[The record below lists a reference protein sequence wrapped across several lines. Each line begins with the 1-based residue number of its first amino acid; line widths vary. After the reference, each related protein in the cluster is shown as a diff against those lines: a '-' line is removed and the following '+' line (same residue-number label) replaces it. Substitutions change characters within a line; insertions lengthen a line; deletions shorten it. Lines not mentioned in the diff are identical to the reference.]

1 MTVQSDLQARSEAS
15 LSPAPALQSPSV
27 WKLFLASFVALYFE
41 LVIIRYL
48 STEIR
53 VFAYL
58 KNLPLIASF
67 FGIGL
72 GMILGSPRKSLKF
85 LFAPVTLLL
94 FLLISFAP
102 RLHLTY
108 IPLPF
113 ADYYVWEAFQNLSK
127 VIIPLRFFGEVLGI
141 LVLVTLF
148 FLVLGGIVG
157 EYISQF
163 KPLRGY
169 GINLAGSLAGVAV
182 FTLLAFLR
190 LPPVAWTLIGVA
202 CLLPFFHRSKVA
214 VVLLLAAVAVT
225 LPRDRHT
232 FWSPYYRIDV
242 YSYPLPPGWSQPPAY
257 RLEVNHDF
265 HQHML
270 DLSDAFVSR
279 YPNFEPNASARINYQ
294 IPYLVMPHPS
304 RVLVV
309 GAGTGN
315 DVASALRHGVG
326 HIDAVEIDPV
336 IINLGKSYH
345 PEHPY
350 DSPLVKIYNDD
361 ARAFFKKATQQYDLI
376 IFGFLDSHTL
386 LSSFSSV
393 RLDNFVYTRESFQ
406 EAGRL
411 LSPNGAIVLSFSS
424 GRSFVNQRMYATLQ
438 SAFGTPPQ
446 VYDNG
451 YVDGL
456 TFVVYK
462 DAQIGS
468 SAGVPLL
475 VAHDISAQYSEGKA
489 GHLVATDQWPFLY
502 LAGRTIPK
510 SILCV
515 LVLFLVGAFLV
526 LRRTVAVP
534 LLTSRESIHLFLL
547 GAGFLLLET
556 KGVTEL
562 SLLFGSTWTVNAVVI
577 AAFLC
582 MGLLANLLIMYRPFP
597 QALAYS
603 ALFVLLLLSLVL
615 PYSLFSGLSAPLKVL
630 SASVI
635 VGLPVFFSGMI
646 FSRSFRGVSS
656 PAKALGVNLFGAVV
670 GGTLENAVMIGGTM
684 SLGIL
689 AIVLYGLSAVFAG
702 RSTSAQV

>member
-1 MTVQSDLQARSEAS
+1 MSAPSAS
-15 LSPAPALQSPSV
+15 TPQSPSA

-53 VFAYL
+53 TFAYL

-72 GMILGSPRKSLKF
+72 GMILGGPRKTLKAVF
-85 LFAPVTLLL
+85 PPITLLI
-94 FLLISFAP
+94 FFLISFAP
-102 RLHLTY
+102 AFSLTH

-113 ADYYVWEAFQNLSK
+113 ADYFVWAALPRVTEVFVL
-127 VIIPLRFFGEVLGI
+127 LRFLVEILGI
-141 LVLVTLF
+141 LAIVTLF
-148 FLVLGGIVG
+148 FVVLGSIVG

-163 KPLRGY
+163 KPLPGY
-169 GINLAGSLAGVAV
+169 GVNLAGSLAGVAV

-190 LPPVAWTLIGVA
+190 SPPLAWTIIGVA
-202 CLLPFFHRSKVA
+202 CLLPFFHTKRAIVFLVA
-214 VVLLLAAVAVT
+214 AAAVT
-225 LPRDRHT
+225 LPHDLST

-242 YSYPLPPGWSQPPAY
+242 YPYTAPEGWPQAPAY

-265 HQHML
+265 HQHIL
-270 DLSDAFVSR
+270 DLSDAFLSR
-279 YPNFEPNASARINYQ
+279 YPKFQPNTSARINYE
-294 IPYLVMPHPS
+294 IPYLVMPHPTS
-304 RVLVV
+304 ALVV

-315 DVASALRHGVG
+315 DVAAALRHGVG

-336 IINLGKSYH
+336 IIKLGKTYH
-345 PEHPY
+345 PERPY
-350 DSPLVKIYNDD
+350 DSPLVTIYNDD
-361 ARAFFKKATQQYDLI
+361 ARAFFKKSNQQYDLI

-386 LSSFSSV
+386 LSSLSSL

-406 EAGRL
+406 EAARL
-411 LSPNGAIVLSFSS
+411 LRPNGAIVMSFSS
-424 GRSFVNQRMYATLQ
+424 GRSFVNDRMYATLQ
-438 SAFGTPPQ
+438 SAFGVPPQ

-451 YVDGL
+451 YVNGL
-456 TFVVYK
+456 TFVVQK
-462 DAQIGS
+462 DEHKDVQTGSPAQS
-468 SAGVPLL
+468 PLL
-475 VAHDISAQYSEGKA
+475 AAHDLTAQYSAAKTD
-489 GHLVATDQWPFLY
+489 HLVATDQWPFLY
-502 LAGRTIPK
+502 LASRTIPK
-510 SILCV
+510 SIVWV
-515 LVLFLVGAFLV
+515 LALFLIGAYIV

-534 LLTSRESIHLFLL
+534 LITSRESIHLFLL

-577 AAFLC
+577 SAFLC
-582 MGLLANLLIMYRPFP
+582 MGLLANVLIMYRPFP
-597 QALAYS
+597 RTLAYG

-630 SASVI
+630 AAAII

-646 FSRSFRGVSS
+646 FSTSFRDVSS
-656 PAKALGVNLFGAVV
+656 PAQALGINLFGAVV
-670 GGTLENAVMIGGTM
+670 GGTLENAVMIGGTL

-689 AIVLYGLSAVFAG
+689 AIALYAGSALALQRRPRTARAV
-702 RSTSAQV
+702 